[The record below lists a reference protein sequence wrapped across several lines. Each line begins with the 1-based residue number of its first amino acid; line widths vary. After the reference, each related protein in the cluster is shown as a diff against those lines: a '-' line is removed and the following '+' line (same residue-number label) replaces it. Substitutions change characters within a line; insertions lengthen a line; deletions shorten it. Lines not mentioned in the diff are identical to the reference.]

1 MVNDDQTWFVLPIQ
15 GEAIRRLTFIGNGKR
30 AEVLI
35 ETVAGERIS
44 VPTEDL
50 DLRLAA
56 GMNVHLR
63 SLDDIDLAQEV
74 RWPPASVAVLEDARV
89 HWWLP
94 PEEWPRELEGR
105 IVGESWQLSCVVRV
119 RLGLTVR
126 AI

>member
-1 MVNDDQTWFVLPIQ
+1 M
-15 GEAIRRLTFIGNGKR
+15 
-30 AEVLI
+30 LI